1 MKVCKVI
8 NNNIISSYD
17 ESKKEVIVM
26 GCGIGFKKKP
36 GDSIDESKIEK
47 IFKMKDHSESEQLI
61 SLFADMPIEY
71 IKVSNEIIQYAK
83 ALIEQKINPTIYLT
97 LTDHISF
104 AIERNSQGMNFHNAL
119 LWEIKRFYTLEYKV
133 GKRALEIINAS
144 LGIQLPEDEAASIAM
159 HFVNA
164 QLSGEMRE
172 TVDVTKIIQNVF
184 HIIKYHYKLELDEE
198 SIHYVRFATHLKF
211 FAQRVV
217 SRTLLE
223 TTDETLQEIVR
234 KKYNKAYVCAQKIE
248 EYIEKLYQHAI
259 GEEEKIFLA
268 VHIQRITMKADELV
282 L

>member
-8 NNNIISSYD
+8 NNNIISSCD
-17 ESKKEVIVM
+17 ENNREVIVM

-36 GDSIDESKIEK
+36 GDEINKDKIEK
-47 IFKMKDHSESEQLI
+47 IFKMKDHSEVEQLI
-61 SLFADMPIEY
+61 SLFSNMPIEY

-83 ALIEQKINPTIYLT
+83 ELIEQKINPTIYLT

-104 AIERNSQGMNFHNAL
+104 AIERNSKGMNFHNAL
-119 LWEIKRFYTLEYKV
+119 LWEIKKFYSQEYKV
-133 GKRALEIINAS
+133 GKRALEIINDR
-144 LGIQLPEDEAASIAM
+144 LEIQLPEDEAASIAM

-184 HIIKYHYKLELDEE
+184 QIIKYYFKLELDEE

-217 SRTLLE
+217 TKNILE
-223 TTDETLQEIVR
+223 TTDTTLQEMVR
-234 KKYNKAYVCAQKIE
+234 VKYKKAYLCAQKIE
-248 EYIEKLYQHAI
+248 EYIQKVYQLAI

-268 VHIQRITMKADELV
+268 VHLQRITMKADEAI
-282 L
+282 